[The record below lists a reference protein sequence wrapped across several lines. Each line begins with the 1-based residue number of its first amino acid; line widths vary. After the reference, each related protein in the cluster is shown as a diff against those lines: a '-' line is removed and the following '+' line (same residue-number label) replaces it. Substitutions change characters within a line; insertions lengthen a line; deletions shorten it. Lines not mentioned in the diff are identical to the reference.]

1 MNRHIP
7 PGMPIGA
14 GRIPRFPAPRSR
26 RVPGRPG
33 ILLAA
38 LLIGLLAWQNSTRA
52 EVPAAGPIQV
62 ERIEVGLDGNYKV
75 GEWTALRLEVHSA
88 AAQTVSIVIEAP
100 DSDDNPAAFPG
111 HPVEIPA
118 GGSRQIECEFRTGR
132 LNGELLVR
140 LLDTEGRTLWQDRLR
155 ASTGLSPAL
164 RYDVPIVVTL
174 ADLPDLKSVVRT
186 NSRADSDSST
196 GEVTFDPRVVRLTRF
211 DELPE
216 NPRALESVDLLILPA
231 GGRSGRPGLLETLT
245 PSRNSVLREWVRGG
259 GHLTLFIAADQDAY
273 RKSPLAEWV
282 PVPIEGAV
290 SLRQLLDLERF
301 VDANAPLRVSGA
313 VRGARLGA
321 LPLRNVLV
329 REGGSPLVASVPFGF
344 GRVTVIGLDLES
356 PPLANWSALPVLV
369 RKIFGG
375 PARQGR
381 QKSSQANRQ
390 LTQTGVSDLATQF
403 QAAQESFPAVPR
415 PSYWWVMGLLVV
427 YILVVGPLDYLVVH
441 HLFRRPE
448 LTWITF
454 TFLVVLGAVAAAWG
468 AARVN
473 DRGLLLNQ
481 LDLVDIDLESKSVR
495 GRSWVSLYSPG
506 NRRFSVSMERA
517 LFAPAETPA
526 DDADLAL
533 CWSAV
538 PENSVSGIYRAGGA
552 SLGGRP
558 YRFAEGNSA
567 VSNLPIPQWSTKTLC
582 AAWSGV
588 TAGNLIECHL
598 DSAGAGQL
606 SGTITHHLPA
616 PLEDCLFVV
625 GGWAYFPA
633 GENARIPPDVPWQP
647 GGSQSRARDLKAL
660 LTGERRTRRAKDKW
674 DSEVL
679 TTTVPYNPTSQ
690 ELGDLIQMISFH
702 QVVGGSEYTGLGH
715 APLRQL
721 ELTPLMNLGRGIL
734 LGRIPAAAAARVDID
749 GASANSGDART
760 FVRFVVPIQSLE
772 HAPAESLPKPDEK
785 RSARSTR

>member
-1 MNRHIP
+1 MNRKIP
-7 PGMPIGA
+7 PGMPIDVGGSPRFQAAGA
-14 GRIPRFPAPRSR
+14 G
-26 RVPGRPG
+26 RVPGRSSLFLAG
-33 ILLAA
+33 LLV
-38 LLIGLLAWQNSTRA
+38 GLLAWQNSA
-52 EVPAAGPIQV
+52 SADAPAGGPIQV

-75 GEWTALRLEVHSA
+75 GEWTALRLEVRSA
-88 AAQTVSIVIEAP
+88 TAQTVSVVVEAP
-100 DSDDNPAAFPG
+100 DPDDNPASFPG
-111 HPVEIPA
+111 PAFEIPA
-118 GGSRQIECEFRTGR
+118 GVSRQIECEFRTGR

-140 LLDTEGRTLWQDRLR
+140 LVDTEGRTLWQDRLR
-155 ASTGLSPAL
+155 ARTGLPPAL

-174 ADLPDLKSVVRT
+174 ADLPDLKSMVRT
-186 NSRADSDSST
+186 NSRTDSASAK
-196 GEVTFDPRVVRLTRF
+196 GEVAFDPRVIRLKQF
-211 DELPE
+211 EELPG

-231 GGRSGRPGLLETLT
+231 GGRSGGRGLLETLT
-245 PSRNSVLREWVRGG
+245 PARDSVLREWVRGG
-259 GHLTLFIAADQDAY
+259 GHLTLFIAEDQDAY

-282 PVPIEGAV
+282 PVPIEGTVA
-290 SLRQLLDLERF
+290 LRQLLDLERF
-301 VDANAPLRVSGA
+301 VDVNAPLRVSGV

-321 LPLRNVLV
+321 LPMRNVLV
-329 REGGSPLVASVPFGF
+329 KEGGSPLIAAVPYGF

-356 PPLANWSALPVLV
+356 PPLSNWPALPVVV

-375 PARQGR
+375 PVLQGR
-381 QKSSQANRQ
+381 QKPSQTNRQ

-403 QAAQESFPAVPR
+403 QVAQENFPAVPR

-427 YILVVGPLDYLVVH
+427 YLLVVGPLDYLVVH

-448 LTWITF
+448 LTWVTF
-454 TFLVVLGAVAAAWG
+454 AFLVSVGTVAAAWG
-468 AARVN
+468 AARIN
-473 DRGLLLNQ
+473 DRGLLVNQ
-481 LDLVDIDLESKSVR
+481 LGLVDLDMVSKSVR

-506 NRRFSVSMERA
+506 NRRFSVSMDRA
-517 LFAPAETPA
+517 LFAPETKTPGA
-526 DDADLAL
+526 GMAL
-533 CWSAV
+533 SWSAV

-567 VSNLPIPQWSTKTLC
+567 VENLPIPQWSTKTLC

-588 TAGNLIECHL
+588 TAGNLIECQL
-598 DSAGAGQL
+598 ESAGAGQL
-606 SGTITHHLPA
+606 SGTITHHLPT

-674 DSEVL
+674 ETEVL
-679 TTTVPYNPTSQ
+679 TTTVPYNPLSQ

-721 ELTPLMNLGRGIL
+721 ELTPLMGLGRGIL
-734 LGRIPAAAAARVDID
+734 LGRIPVAAARVDID
-749 GASANSGDART
+749 GGSANSPAAET
-760 FVRFVVPIQSLE
+760 FVRFIVPVQSLE
-772 HAPAESLPKPDEK
+772 HAPAESLPRPDEK
-785 RSARSTR
+785 RAARSNR